1 LTVSAYPEKSQAT
14 TILILGILG
23 LLCCA
28 PLGIVSWVM
37 GNNEIAAMDA
47 GRRDP
52 AQRSTAN
59 GGRILGIVAVALW
72 AVGLVVATI
81 TGVFSGSFWP
91 FG

>member
-14 TILILGILG
+14 TILILGIIG

-28 PLGIVSWVM
+28 PLGIAAWVM
-37 GNNEIAAMDA
+37 GNTELAAMDA

-52 AQRSTAN
+52 AQRTTAN

-72 AVGLVVATI
+72 AIGLVVAGVS
-81 TGVFSGSFWP
+81 GVFTNGFGP